1 MEKRLT
7 DRYNL
12 QMKAILSFTDTSTKE
27 ARTLNISG
35 DGAFIMTSQIKPVGS
50 KIFISLLVDAK
61 PDKQIKK
68 KTVIKFEGTV
78 RRTTTYGMAVCFHPC
93 CRCADD
99 AGDSGREI
107 EASLPDPTQLEYAT
121 EMFYADQ
128 AG

>member
-1 MEKRLT
+1 MEKRLL

-12 QMKAILSFTDTSTKE
+12 QMKAILSFTNTTTKE

-50 KIFISLLVDAK
+50 KIFISLLFDAK
-61 PDKQIKK
+61 PDKQIKR
-68 KTVIKFEGTV
+68 KTVIKLEGTV
-78 RRTTTYGMAVCFHPC
+78 RRTTIYGMAVCFHPC
-93 CRCADD
+93 QCDDD
-99 AGDSGREI
+99 ASDSDREK
-107 EASLPDPTQLEYAT
+107 EASLPDPTQLDYAT

>member
-12 QMKAILSFTDTSTKE
+12 QMKAILSFTDTQTKE

-61 PDKQIKK
+61 PDEQIKR
-68 KTVIKFEGTV
+68 KTVIKLEGTV
-78 RRTTTYGMAVCFHPC
+78 RRTTIYGMAVCFHPC
-93 CRCADD
+93 QCADD
-99 AGDSGREI
+99 
-107 EASLPDPTQLEYAT
+107 ASLPDPTQIEYAT

-128 AG
+128 SD